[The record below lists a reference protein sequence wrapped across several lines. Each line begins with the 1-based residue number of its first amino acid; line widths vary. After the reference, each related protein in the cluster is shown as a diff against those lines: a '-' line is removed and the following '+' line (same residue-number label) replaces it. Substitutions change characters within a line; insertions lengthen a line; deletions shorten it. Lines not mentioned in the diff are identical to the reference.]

1 MFTHHLFLFVFLL
14 PLNAWAEVEKPVYT
28 PPSPV
33 ISTEGV
39 VQMIVGLLLV
49 LAVIGVIT
57 WLLKRFAIIPT
68 TAAGTLKVVAATG
81 VGQRERVV
89 IVEIENTWLVL
100 GVAPGR
106 VNRLHSMEK
115 PVSDSGDKT
124 LKTVSPDNFST
135 QLNQSME
142 KNNAQ

>member
-1 MFTHHLFLFVFLL
+1 MPNRYLFLSVFLF
-14 PLNAWAEVEKPVYT
+14 PLNALAEMEKPVYT
-28 PPSPV
+28 PPPPV

-49 LAVIGVIT
+49 LAVIGAIT

-68 TAAGTLKVVAATG
+68 AAAGALKVVAATG

-115 PVSDSGDKT
+115 PVSDSTDKV

-135 QLNQSME
+135 QLSQSME

>member
-1 MFTHHLFLFVFLL
+1 MHTRLLLLFIFLL
-14 PLNAWAEVEKPVYT
+14 PLSALAEMEKPAYT
-28 PPSPV
+28 PPPPV

-49 LAVIGVIT
+49 LAVIGAIT

-68 TAAGTLKVVAATG
+68 TAAGTLKIVAATG

-142 KNNAQ
+142 KNNVQ